1 MTKWIAIFRERMN
14 NERGGMSILTIATLA
29 FVILGSAFM
38 FYYFTVFIEK
48 RQAQNIADAASLT
61 AVQEVKKQYELG
73 LEQRADETIS
83 DYLEDLQKRQEAPDD
98 GEGLTL
104 EEMIKDDIQT
114 PELEEM
120 LIGEQFDAQRDW
132 PLVVKE
138 PHFAEDFTASKN
150 GDLLYER
157 MVQYSNQISAAASL
171 AIQTNGGNTSEGSLT
186 FPVEREPKFKLT
198 AARTLNL
205 QNIGIEEDIMA
216 ASAAGIGSKD
226 IPIDVSSKTPIVIRW

>member
-1 MTKWIAIFRERMN
+1 MNKWITICRERMH
-14 NERGGMSILTIATLA
+14 NERGSMSILTIATLA

-61 AVQEVKKQYELG
+61 AIQEVKKQYELG
-73 LEQRADETIS
+73 LEERADETLKE
-83 DYLEDLQKRQEAPDD
+83 YLKNAKEQAGAEAGGALDDL
-98 GEGLTL
+98 
-104 EEMIKDDIQT
+104 IKKDIET
-114 PELEEM
+114 PELEKVLLDDDYDSEK
-120 LIGEQFDAQRDW
+120 DW

-157 MVQYSNQISAAASL
+157 IVQYSSQISAAASA
-171 AIQTNGGNTSEGSLT
+171 AIDANGGDTSEGSMT

-205 QNIGIEEDIMA
+205 DSIGLQENIMA

-226 IPIDVSSKTPIVIRW
+226 IPIDVSTKTPIVIRW